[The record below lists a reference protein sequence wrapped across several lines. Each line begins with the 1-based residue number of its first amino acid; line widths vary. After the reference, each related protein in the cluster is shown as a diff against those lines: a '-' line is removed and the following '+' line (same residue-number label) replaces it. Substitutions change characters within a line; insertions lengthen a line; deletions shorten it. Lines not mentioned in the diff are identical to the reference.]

1 MGKITVEVK
10 INTFGNM
17 LYSLNH
23 PNIYIFMPHLS
34 SFLIVTKHRIDII
47 YKFTTLYKDLNVTS
61 NSKCPLCMLQSYFL
75 VLLLVYIRVYNV

>member
-23 PNIYIFMPHLS
+23 PNVVVFTYI
-34 SFLIVTKHRIDII
+34 
-47 YKFTTLYKDLNVTS
+47 
-61 NSKCPLCMLQSYFL
+61 
-75 VLLLVYIRVYNV
+75 

>member
-23 PNIYIFMPHLS
+23 PNASVMTDGASCL
-34 SFLIVTKHRIDII
+34 
-47 YKFTTLYKDLNVTS
+47 KFQN
-61 NSKCPLCMLQSYFL
+61 FA
-75 VLLLVYIRVYNV
+75 